1 MKSVFFAATLIVTIV
16 APSLAQAAP
25 VEAAPMAASRLS
37 LDTPIE
43 QIVADDAGKAVIMAN
58 FPDMMAHPAFDQFKA
73 MSLKQL
79 QPMSQGAITDEAL
92 AKAGAALG
100 TIK

>member
-1 MKSVFFAATLIVTIV
+1 MKLLFVAVALIASIA
-16 APSLAQAAP
+16 APSLAHAAP

-43 QIVADDAGKAVIMAN
+43 QIVADDAGKAVITAN
-58 FPDMMAHPAFDQFKA
+58 FPDMMAHPAFEQFKA

-79 QPMSQGAITDEAL
+79 QPMAQGAITDEAL
-92 AKAGAALG
+92 AKASAALA